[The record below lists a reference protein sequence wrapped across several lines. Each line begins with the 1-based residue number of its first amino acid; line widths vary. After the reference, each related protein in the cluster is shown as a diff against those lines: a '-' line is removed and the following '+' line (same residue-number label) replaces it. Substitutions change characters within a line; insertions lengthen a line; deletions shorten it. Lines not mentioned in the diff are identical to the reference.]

1 MTRIWNIN
9 YYYMHCGRLDTRNM
23 YNHTCMYD
31 VGCDISFIEYCFVVV
46 SCSTLVINL

>member
-1 MTRIWNIN
+1 MTRVWNIN

-31 VGCDISFIEYCFVVV
+31 VGCDIRVLF
-46 SCSTLVINL
+46 CSGQLQYIGN